1 MALIQCYECEKEISD
16 KAPACP
22 HCGAP
27 KEEQPPQSDPGG
39 RKSDSLRSA
48 SATARV
54 TAAPFYLASN
64 GITVMCPDGDVGQ
77 TGEVNGI
84 VYTKRSRSQIDAL
97 VAAKDYA
104 SLTTTC
110 TSSVTTMMGMFDSAA
125 AFDQDISS
133 WDVSSVTDMEGMFAT
148 ATSFNQDIGSW
159 DVSQVTDMRWMFYSA
174 TSFNQDIGSWDV
186 SSVTTMEGMFDD
198 APPAEDGPYEWT
210 APPVEDGPFERYYP
224 SGGVNERGTYK
235 DGKLDGLLE
244 RYHLKDWRSPET
256 GQLQEK
262 HTYKDGKLDGP
273 YEFYCENG
281 RLREKLTFKDGK
293 ILGPY
298 ERYHKN
304 GQLCQKATFRD
315 GKLGGPC
322 ETYDSSG
329 QLWQRCTYK
338 DGRKHGPDEF
348 PGRPDLRE
356 AFMFAFPVPEH
367 PEGKEVRRVGEA
379 ELGSKKSF
387 EEEWEQI
394 EKEHNALLSAAL
406 KETPGSLP
414 LIDSDQTLLRRV
426 NDLNKRRIECCKRH
440 GELEAMRH
448 VEKLLA
454 EGQHLLGD

>member
-1 MALIQCYECEKEISD
+1 VGQNEGMALIKCYECEKEISD

-54 TAAPFYLASN
+54 TAAQFYLASN

-110 TSSVTTMMGMFDSAA
+110 TSGVTDMSYMFREATS
-125 AFDQDISS
+125 FNQYISS
-133 WDVSSVTDMEGMFAT
+133 WDVSNVTNMGFMFSK

-159 DVSQVTDMRWMFYSA
+159 DVSQVTDMGFMFADA
-174 TSFNQDIGSWDV
+174 TAFDQDISSWDV
-186 SSVTTMEGMFDD
+186 SNVTAMEGMFDD
-198 APPAEDGPYEWT
+198 

-356 AFMFAFPVPEH
+356 AFMFRFPVPEH

-426 NDLNKRRIECCKRH
+426 NDLHKRRIECCKRH
-440 GELEAMRH
+440 GELEVMRH